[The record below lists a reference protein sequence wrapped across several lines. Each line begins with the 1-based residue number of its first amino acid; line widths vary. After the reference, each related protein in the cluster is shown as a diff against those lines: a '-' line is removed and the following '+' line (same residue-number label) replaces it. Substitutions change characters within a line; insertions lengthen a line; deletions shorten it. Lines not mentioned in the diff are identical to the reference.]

1 MPKFWKPKAY
11 KPQVIRIVF
20 IYSYHYNFT
29 HFIWSI
35 IRPQTLVEDG
45 MLVLLVVLQDTH
57 LNHSFYIVVAIL
69 SCCELLPC
77 CVACVLVRYY
87 FIIIALQVA
96 HWWLVMSMS
105 IFWYHV
111 LTIVIFLLLL
121 VLLLLHHIANVAFNP
136 LCCKCHGELLP
147 FPKKKNSI
155 FPFFCF

>member
-35 IRPQTLVEDG
+35 IQLQTLVEDG
-45 MLVLLVVLQDTH
+45 MLVLLVVLQGTH

-87 FIIIALQVA
+87 FHHHCLASGTLMVSHVDVHI
-96 HWWLVMSMS
+96 LVPCT
-105 IFWYHV
+105 H
-111 LTIVIFLLLL
+111 
-121 VLLLLHHIANVAFNP
+121 N
-136 LCCKCHGELLP
+136 CH
-147 FPKKKNSI
+147 
-155 FPFFCF
+155 FPFVASVVVAPPHS